1 MKQLYFKT
9 LLIAVLIIS
18 ATGIVLSQNYEAS
31 KTLTKSKGVP
41 ADVII
46 DISNHS
52 GDIRCNTTNDN
63 TASIQTE
70 IHVSAKSEEDA
81 NKIIK
86 AIENFEFKLK
96 GNVLHIDTRFYRNMQ
111 SNNSRT
117 ILTLLNGDKVR
128 IRDFKIKH
136 ELNIPKTADLKLH
149 NKYSNVFLESLEGEA
164 FLNLYSSKL
173 TAGNFEQETTID
185 SKYSKLQIENFN
197 NRCAL
202 NLYDTDIRFK
212 TASDLEITS
221 KYSKVEGNKAG
232 KLNIDSYDDKV
243 FINEFSDLKLEAK
256 YSDLTS
262 EAVLDKLV
270 LDLYDSNVK
279 ISSAKSGGFNGKYSD
294 LKLGDVKELKIT
306 ESYDNNVYLGKTM
319 NVSIAQSKYSKYE
332 LGSNSKFE
340 LTGYD
345 DDVEIN
351 ELNSDFAGI
360 SMDGKYSKLEL
371 DAGSVP
377 FKVDFKMKYGKVD
390 IPETV
395 NLTKHIEKNSEKEML
410 SNDSGAAIVVRGYDM
425 KVVIR

>member
-1 MKQLYFKT
+1 MMKQLYFRI
-9 LLIAVLIIS
+9 LLIVVLILSGS
-18 ATGIVLSQNYEAS
+18 ATIAQNYEAS
-31 KTLTKSKGVP
+31 KTLSKSKGVP
-41 ADVII
+41 ADVTI

-52 GDIRCNTTNDN
+52 GDIRFNTTNN
-63 TASIQTE
+63 KSVSIQTE
-70 IHVSAKSEEDA
+70 IHVSAKSKEDA

-86 AIENFEFKLK
+86 AIENFEFDLR
-96 GNVLHIDTRFYRNMQ
+96 GNVLDIDTRFYRNMQ
-111 SNNSRT
+111 SNNSRI

-128 IRDFKIKH
+128 IRDIKIKH

-149 NKYSNVFLESLEGEA
+149 NKYSNVFLESLEGEV
-164 FLNLYSSKL
+164 FLNLYNSKL
-173 TAGNFEQETTID
+173 TAGNFEQETTFD

-212 TASDLEITS
+212 NASDLEITS

-243 FINEFSDLKLEAK
+243 FIDEFSDLKLEAK

-262 EAVLDKLV
+262 EAVLDNLV

-279 ISSAKSGGFNGKYSD
+279 ISSAKLGGFKGKYSD

-306 ESYDNNVYLGKTM
+306 ESYDNNVYLGKTK

-345 DDVEIN
+345 DDVEID

-390 IPETV
+390 IPESV